1 MQHIAHKLQ
10 EVVMYAYVRLEH
22 APKVSIF
29 LNLYWTNIKTL

>member
-1 MQHIAHKLQ
+1 MQHIAHKVQ

-29 LNLYWTNIKTL
+29 LNYTEPTLKL